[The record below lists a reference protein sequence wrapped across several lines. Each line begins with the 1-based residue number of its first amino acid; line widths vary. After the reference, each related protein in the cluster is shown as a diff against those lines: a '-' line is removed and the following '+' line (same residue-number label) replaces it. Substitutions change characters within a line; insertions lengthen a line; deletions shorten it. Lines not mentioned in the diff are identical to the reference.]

1 MKTQST
7 KLIVL
12 LFSLLFSI
20 SCVEIGR
27 EKSISTN
34 SINEILG
41 KYDFNLDKINKKG
54 REGIKIM
61 NIKELETFLQF
72 LRKKEFDENILTE
85 IFRNNLIDPSK
96 FHFKSFFRAKSV
108 EKYSLEN
115 KAIQCLQ
122 NWRNVYGRFGI
133 NNSLSQI
140 DVSFQVGTGSGRIE
154 SWDFFLRR
162 LDIWGFFGKEQFY
175 E

>member
-1 MKTQST
+1 
-7 KLIVL
+7 
-12 LFSLLFSI
+12 
-20 SCVEIGR
+20 
-27 EKSISTN
+27 
-34 SINEILG
+34 
-41 KYDFNLDKINKKG
+41 
-54 REGIKIM
+54 M

-72 LRKKEFDENILTE
+72 LRKKELDENILTE

-96 FHFKSFFRAKSV
+96 FHFESYFRAKSV

-133 NNSLSQI
+133 NNSLSHI

-154 SWDFFLRR
+154 SWDSTLGGLTFGVSLGKNNFMNDQVASPSNNYTYSGTYTYTLNYLLFFEGIGE
-162 LDIWGFFGKEQFY
+162 IWTSDTYQVRVRVDACSGEVSYTLVQP
-175 E
+175 